1 MTDVI
6 LPPLHEL
13 EPAPRRKAFRSAPQ
27 AWPGP
32 ADDESPV
39 FPIDATELWQVWLD
53 FAPGRPRTVLRAKD
67 EQHRRSLHV
76 PRSPVFRFS
85 DLVRAEVMPLGIQRS
100 SLILDSRARF
110 GCWDFGVNRRRV
122 LRWVHNLQQAMAY
135 GGTE

>member
-1 MTDVI
+1 VTDVI

-13 EPAPRRKAFRSAPQ
+13 EPAPTRKGFRTAPLDG
-27 AWPGP
+27 AGP
-32 ADDESPV
+32 ADAASPV
-39 FPIDATELWQVWLD
+39 FHIDAAEIWQVWLD
-53 FAPGRPRTVLRAKD
+53 FAAGRPRTVLRAKD

-76 PRSPVFRFS
+76 QRSAVFRFS

-122 LRWVHNLQQAMAY
+122 LRWVHDLQQAMTY